1 MGAQPGAEEG
11 RDERLPRIA
20 FNLTSLMKTDGA
32 SVIDAVLNVWYSRR
46 AWLRRIS
53 RALDRTV
60 TPDAQLVWSSARRQL
75 NALAELHRPHRV
87 GNLNR

>member
-32 SVIDAVLNVWYSRR
+32 SVIDAVLNV
-46 AWLRRIS
+46 
-53 RALDRTV
+53 
-60 TPDAQLVWSSARRQL
+60 
-75 NALAELHRPHRV
+75 
-87 GNLNR
+87 